1 MNDLICMA
9 WQVTYQGGE
18 GHKVLWGLWKFW
30 RQEGVTGVRSR
41 GEGSGLAGVR
51 PVAAK
56 EVALAPRTHTHQRFS
71 CLQVCVLQARRS
83 TRERLFAVMPS
94 SLRVGP
100 TMTHVHSLSGTMN
113 KHQTKKAKQN
123 TFSIATSL
131 GYRGYFQLHDTLVI
145 QLISDHSTNEYKWR
159 LAGKKTH
166 FQLWC
171 AVTVPRSKV
180 PGQNYAPCCQ

>member
-113 KHQTKKAKQN
+113 KHQTKKASVLPHHWVIVGIFNCMTHLWFNSFLIIAQMN
-123 TFSIATSL
+123 TNGSL
-131 GYRGYFQLHDTLVI
+131 L
-145 QLISDHSTNEYKWR
+145 
-159 LAGKKTH
+159 GKKR
-166 FQLWC
+166 LP
-171 AVTVPRSKV
+171 VMM
-180 PGQNYAPCCQ
+180 CCHCSSV